1 MATMFSDGSRLPA
14 SHGACNY
21 LDFKEI
27 CAKGAIFQLPDS
39 GDLASAMPTSPI
51 APRRRL
57 WPVFVMPVL
66 VLVAAV
72 AWTGFWFYAAS
83 HVDEKFDEWRTRE
96 AKSGRSYECASRS
109 VAGFPFRMEVRCG
122 DPVVTLT
129 SQTADRTQLTAR
141 LKDILVI
148 AQVYDPTKIIAEF
161 TGPATVGAG
170 SEAPSFVAGWAT
182 GRASASG
189 LPTPQRVSLVFDD
202 PAVDRMNG
210 TAQSALL
217 RAKHLEL
224 HTRLLEGSLSNN
236 PVVETALLIN
246 AGSLQG
252 VHPIL
257 AEPFDADIRALLRG
271 LKDFAPKPWPER
283 FREIQAAGG
292 RLDFTQSRV
301 QQGETIAV
309 AAGSLGITA
318 GGYLDGELTMT
329 VAGLERIVQQLGIDK
344 LLMDG
349 VPQST
354 VDRIAPGVSA
364 QDVNKVIG
372 ALDRMIPG
380 LGNIARKNANAG
392 VVAGINML
400 GQASTLE
407 GKPARAFPLKFTE
420 GVISI
425 GPLRIAQTAP
435 LF

>member
-1 MATMFSDGSRLPA
+1 ML
-14 SHGACNY
+14 
-21 LDFKEI
+21 
-27 CAKGAIFQLPDS
+27 Q
-39 GDLASAMPTSPI
+39 TSPVI
-51 APRRRL
+51 PRRRL
-57 WPVFVMPVL
+57 WPVFVAPVL
-66 VLVAAV
+66 FLVLAA
-72 AWTGFWFYAAS
+72 AWSGFWFYAAS

-96 AKSGRSYECASRS
+96 AKSGRVYECANRS
-109 VAGFPFRMEVRCG
+109 VAGFPFRMEVNCES
-122 DPVVTLT
+122 PVVTLT
-129 SQTADRTQLTAR
+129 SQTADQIQLTAR

-161 TGPATVGAG
+161 TGPVSVASRGET
-170 SEAPSFVAGWAT
+170 PSFVGNWTT
-182 GRASASG
+182 GRASAAG
-189 LPTPQRVSLVFDD
+189 VPTPQRVSLVFDD
-202 PAVDRMNG
+202 PALDRISG
-210 TAQSALL
+210 AVQTPLL

-236 PVVETALLIN
+236 PVVETAFQLT

-252 VHPIL
+252 LHPVL
-257 AEPFDADIRALLRG
+257 AEPFDADIRTMLRG

-301 QQGETIAV
+301 QQGDTIAV
-309 AAGSLGITA
+309 AAGSLGITPS
-318 GGYLDGELTMT
+318 GYLDGELTMT
-329 VAGLERIVQQLGIDK
+329 VAGMEKIVSQLGIDK
-344 LLMDG
+344 LLSEG
-349 VPQST
+349 SPQSS
-354 VDRIAPGVSA
+354 VVPGVSA

-380 LGNIARKNANAG
+380 LGNVARKNANAG

-425 GPLRIAQTAP
+425 GPLKFAQTPP

>member
-1 MATMFSDGSRLPA
+1 MQM
-14 SHGACNY
+14 
-21 LDFKEI
+21 
-27 CAKGAIFQLPDS
+27 
-39 GDLASAMPTSPI
+39 SPI

-57 WPVFVMPVL
+57 WPVFIAPAL
-66 VLVAAV
+66 VLAAAV
-72 AWTGFWFYAAS
+72 AWSGFWFYAAS
-83 HVDEKFDEWRTRE
+83 HVDEKFDEWRARE
-96 AKSGRSYECASRS
+96 AKSGRAYDCASRS
-109 VAGFPFRMEVRCG
+109 VAGFPFRMEVNCQN
-122 DPVVTLT
+122 PVVTLT
-129 SQTADRTQLTAR
+129 SQTAEQMQLTAR
-141 LKDILVI
+141 LKDILVV

-161 TGPATVGAG
+161 TGPASVAG
-170 SEAPSFVAGWAT
+170 RGEAPSFVANWTT

-189 LPTPQRVSLVFDD
+189 LPTPQRISLVFDD
-202 PAVDRMNG
+202 PALDRVSG
-210 TAQSALL
+210 GAQAPLL

-236 PVVETALLIN
+236 PVVETAFQLT
-246 AGSLQG
+246 AGNLQG
-252 VHPIL
+252 LHPVL
-257 AEPFDADIRALLRG
+257 AEPFDADIRAMLRG

-301 QQGETIAV
+301 QQGDTIAV
-309 AAGSLGITA
+309 AAGSLALTPN
-318 GGYLDGELTMT
+318 GYLDGELTMT
-329 VAGLERIVQQLGIDK
+329 VAGLERIVSQLGIDK

-380 LGNIARKNANAG
+380 LGNVARKNANAG
-392 VVAGINML
+392 VIAGINML
-400 GQASTLE
+400 GQAATLE

-420 GVISI
+420 GVVSI
-425 GPLRIAQTAP
+425 GPFRFAQTPP

>member
-1 MATMFSDGSRLPA
+1 M
-14 SHGACNY
+14 
-21 LDFKEI
+21 
-27 CAKGAIFQLPDS
+27 Q
-39 GDLASAMPTSPI
+39 TSPI
-51 APRRRL
+51 IARRRL

-66 VLVAAV
+66 VLVLAA
-72 AWTGFWFYAAS
+72 AWSGFWFYAAS

-96 AKSGRSYECASRS
+96 AKSGRVYECANRS
-109 VAGFPFRMEVRCG
+109 VAGFPFRMEVNCES
-122 DPVVTLT
+122 PVVTLT
-129 SQTADRTQLTAR
+129 SQTAEQIQLTAR

-161 TGPATVGAG
+161 TGPATVSNRG
-170 SEAPSFVAGWAT
+170 ETPSFVAGWT
-182 GRASASG
+182 VGRASAAG
-189 LPTPQRVSLVFDD
+189 VPIPQRVSLVFDD
-202 PAVDRMNG
+202 PAVDRISG
-210 TAQSALL
+210 AVQTPLL

-224 HTRLLEGSLSNN
+224 HTRLLEGSPSNN
-236 PVVETALLIN
+236 PVVETAFQLT

-252 VHPIL
+252 LHPVL
-257 AEPFDADIRALLRG
+257 AEPFDADIRTMLRG

-301 QQGETIAV
+301 QQGDTIAV
-309 AAGSLGITA
+309 AAGSLGLTP

-329 VAGLERIVQQLGIDK
+329 VAGMDKIVSQLGIDK
-344 LLMDG
+344 LLAEG
-349 VPQST
+349 GTQSS
-354 VDRIAPGVSA
+354 VVPGVSA

-380 LGNIARKNANAG
+380 LGNVARKNANAG

-420 GVISI
+420 GVVSI
-425 GPLRIAQTAP
+425 GPLKFAQTPP

>member
-1 MATMFSDGSRLPA
+1 
-14 SHGACNY
+14 
-21 LDFKEI
+21 
-27 CAKGAIFQLPDS
+27 
-39 GDLASAMPTSPI
+39 MPTSPI

-66 VLVAAV
+66 VLVAAA

-96 AKSGRSYECASRS
+96 AKSGRAYDCANRS
-109 VAGFPFRMEVRCG
+109 VAGFPFRMEVRCES
-122 DPVVTLT
+122 PVVTLT
-129 SQTADRTQLTAR
+129 SQTANRSQLTAR

-148 AQVYDPTKIIAEF
+148 AQVYDPTKIIADF
-161 TGPATVGAG
+161 TGPATVSVGA
-170 SEAPSFVAGWAT
+170 EAPSFVASWAT

-202 PAVDRMNG
+202 PAVDRMTG
-210 TAQSALL
+210 SAQSPLL

-252 VHPIL
+252 LHPIL

-309 AAGSLGITA
+309 AAGSLGLTPN
-318 GGYLDGELTMT
+318 GYLDGELTMT
-329 VAGLERIVQQLGIDK
+329 VAGMERIVAQLGIDK

-380 LGNIARKNANAG
+380 LGNVARKNANAG

>member
-1 MATMFSDGSRLPA
+1 
-14 SHGACNY
+14 
-21 LDFKEI
+21 
-27 CAKGAIFQLPDS
+27 
-39 GDLASAMPTSPI
+39 
-51 APRRRL
+51 
-57 WPVFVMPVL
+57 MPVL

-72 AWTGFWFYAAS
+72 AWSGFWFYAAS

-96 AKSGRSYECASRS
+96 ARSGRAYDCANRS
-109 VAGFPFRMEVRCG
+109 VAGFPFRLEVRCG

-141 LKDILVI
+141 LKDILVV

-161 TGPATVGAG
+161 TGPATVSAG
-170 SEAPSFVAGWAT
+170 GEAPSFVAGWAA

-202 PAVDRMNG
+202 PAVDRMDG
-210 TAQSALL
+210 ATQSPLL

-224 HTRLLEGSLSNN
+224 HTRLLEGSLSSN
-236 PVVETALLIN
+236 PVVETALQIN

-252 VHPIL
+252 LHPIL

-309 AAGSLGITA
+309 AAGSLAITQN
-318 GGYLDGELTMT
+318 GYLDGELTMT
-329 VAGLERIVQQLGIDK
+329 VAGMERIVAQLGIDK

-380 LGNIARKNANAG
+380 LGNLARKNANAG

>member
-1 MATMFSDGSRLPA
+1 M
-14 SHGACNY
+14 
-21 LDFKEI
+21 
-27 CAKGAIFQLPDS
+27 Q
-39 GDLASAMPTSPI
+39 TSPI
-51 APRRRL
+51 VPRRRL

-66 VLVAAV
+66 VLAAAA
-72 AWTGFWFYAAS
+72 AWSGFWFYAAS
-83 HVDEKFDEWRTRE
+83 HVDEKFEEWRTRE
-96 AKSGRSYECASRS
+96 AKSGRVYECASRS
-109 VAGFPFRMEVRCG
+109 VAGFPFRMEVRCES
-122 DPVVTLT
+122 PVVTLT
-129 SQTADRTQLTAR
+129 SQTADQTQLTAR
-141 LKDILVI
+141 LKDILVV
-148 AQVYDPTKIIAEF
+148 AQVYDPTRIIAEF
-161 TGPATVGAG
+161 TGPATVSSRGD
-170 SEAPSFVAGWAT
+170 APSFVAGWTT

-202 PAVDRMNG
+202 PALDRMNG
-210 TAQSALL
+210 SAQTPLL

-236 PVVETALLIN
+236 PVVETAFLVK

-252 VHPIL
+252 LHPVL
-257 AEPFDADIRALLRG
+257 VEPFDADIRALLRG

-309 AAGSLGITA
+309 AAGSLALTPT
-318 GGYLDGELTMT
+318 GYLDGELTMT
-329 VAGLERIVQQLGIDK
+329 VAGLERVVSQLGIDK

-380 LGNIARKNANAG
+380 LGNVARKNANAG

>member
-1 MATMFSDGSRLPA
+1 
-14 SHGACNY
+14 
-21 LDFKEI
+21 
-27 CAKGAIFQLPDS
+27 
-39 GDLASAMPTSPI
+39 MPTSPI

-57 WPVFVMPVL
+57 WPVFVMPAL
-66 VLVAAV
+66 VLIAAA
-72 AWTGFWFYAAS
+72 AWSGVWFYAAS

-96 AKSGRSYECASRS
+96 AKSGRAYECASRS

-141 LKDILVI
+141 LKDILVV

-161 TGPATVGAG
+161 TGPATVSAGA
-170 SEAPSFVAGWAT
+170 EAPSFVAGWAT

-202 PAVDRMNG
+202 PAVDRMSG
-210 TAQSALL
+210 STQSPLL

-236 PVVETALLIN
+236 PVVETALLVN

-252 VHPIL
+252 LHPIL

-271 LKDFAPKPWPER
+271 LKDFSPKPWPER
-283 FREIQAAGG
+283 FREIQAVGG

-301 QQGETIAV
+301 QQGESIAV
-309 AAGSLGITA
+309 AAGSLGITPN
-318 GGYLDGELTMT
+318 GYLDGELTMT
-329 VAGLERIVQQLGIDK
+329 VAGMERIVAQLGIDK

-380 LGNIARKNANAG
+380 LGNLARKNANAG

-425 GPLRIAQTAP
+425 GPLRIAQTVP

>member
-1 MATMFSDGSRLPA
+1 
-14 SHGACNY
+14 
-21 LDFKEI
+21 
-27 CAKGAIFQLPDS
+27 
-39 GDLASAMPTSPI
+39 
-51 APRRRL
+51 
-57 WPVFVMPVL
+57 MPVL
-66 VLVAAV
+66 VLVLAA
-72 AWTGFWFYAAS
+72 AWSGFWFYAAS

-96 AKSGRSYECASRS
+96 AKSGRAYECASRS
-109 VAGFPFRMEVRCG
+109 VAGFPFRMEVSCES
-122 DPVVTLT
+122 PVVTLT
-129 SQTADRTQLTAR
+129 SQTADQVQLTAR
-141 LKDILVI
+141 LKDILVV

-161 TGPATVGAG
+161 TGPATVASRG
-170 SEAPSFVAGWAT
+170 ETPSVVANWTT

-189 LPTPQRVSLVFDD
+189 LPTPQRVSVVFDD
-202 PAVDRMNG
+202 PALDRISG
-210 TAQSALL
+210 AVQTPLL

-236 PVVETALLIN
+236 PVVETALQIN

-252 VHPIL
+252 LHPIL

-309 AAGSLGITA
+309 AAGSLGLTPT
-318 GGYLDGELTMT
+318 GYLEGELTMT
-329 VAGLERIVQQLGIDK
+329 VAGLERIVSQLGIDK

-380 LGNIARKNANAG
+380 LGNVARKNANAG

-425 GPLRIAQTAP
+425 GPLRIAQAPP

>member
-1 MATMFSDGSRLPA
+1 
-14 SHGACNY
+14 
-21 LDFKEI
+21 
-27 CAKGAIFQLPDS
+27 
-39 GDLASAMPTSPI
+39 
-51 APRRRL
+51 
-57 WPVFVMPVL
+57 MPVL
-66 VLVAAV
+66 VLVAAA

-96 AKSGRSYECASRS
+96 AKSGRAYECASRS

-129 SQTADRTQLTAR
+129 SQTANRTQLTAR
-141 LKDILVI
+141 LKDILVV
-148 AQVYDPTKIIAEF
+148 AQVYDPTRIIAEF
-161 TGPATVGAG
+161 TGPATVSAG
-170 SEAPSFVAGWAT
+170 SEAPSFVAGWAM

-210 TAQSALL
+210 TAQSPLL

-252 VHPIL
+252 LHPIL

-271 LKDFAPKPWPER
+271 LKDFSPKPWPER

-301 QQGETIAV
+301 QQGESIAV
-309 AAGSLGITA
+309 AAGSLGLTPN
-318 GGYLDGELTMT
+318 GYLEGELTMT
-329 VAGLERIVQQLGIDK
+329 VAGLERIVAQLGIDK

-380 LGNIARKNANAG
+380 LGNVARKNANAG

-407 GKPARAFPLKFTE
+407 GKPARTFPLKFTE